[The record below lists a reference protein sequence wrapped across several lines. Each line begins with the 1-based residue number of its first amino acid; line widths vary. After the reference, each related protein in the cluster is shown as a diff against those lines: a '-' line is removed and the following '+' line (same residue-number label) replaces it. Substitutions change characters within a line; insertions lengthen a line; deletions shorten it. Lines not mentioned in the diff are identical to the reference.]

1 MKCLINPKNQNDK
14 HDEADKES
22 ATGQRLLQKTKSQ
35 WFKQIFTFFKRER
48 RGDNHPNASTPRSNN
63 IDALNTTSPHSP
75 VPLCPINAS
84 IHQQAL
90 EDERRRLFN
99 ERRQTRRNN
108 RNVLSA
114 TDTRD
119 SVLSTGVRDTI
130 ISVDSFYIDGFEPSQ
145 RTNNIVE
152 PSSLGRHSRFL
163 ESTTPTISK
172 DHSSIIPPRYTTI
185 ARPSQ
190 HQRSSSMQ
198 PTQQR
203 QQQRTTTT
211 IYT

>member
-1 MKCLINPKNQNDK
+1 M
-14 HDEADKES
+14 
-22 ATGQRLLQKTKSQ
+22 
-35 WFKQIFTFFKRER
+35 
-48 RGDNHPNASTPRSNN
+48 
-63 IDALNTTSPHSP
+63 
-75 VPLCPINAS
+75 
-84 IHQQAL
+84 
-90 EDERRRLFN
+90 
-99 ERRQTRRNN
+99 
-108 RNVLSA
+108 LSA

-163 ESTTPTISK
+163 ESTISTISE

-203 QQQRTTTT
+203 QQQSIPNKKKKRFHQEFIKVEIPIVIGGIPFTLSNGGGNQVDENAEN
-211 IYT
+211 IEDFLPVYHVIEQESEEVLYVP